1 MEIYYQKV
9 YKNFVEHVDAIDNG
23 VAVAE
28 GAMRYTVSTTLSSR
42 VGHLNP
48 SWNQPNTPEICNARF
63 VEGLISPSFIILVH
77 WGLHCPSVCHIY
89 SPLQ

>member
-1 MEIYYQKV
+1 MLLFSSEDSLVEIYYQKV

-28 GAMRYTVSTTLSSR
+28 GTIKYNVSTTLSSR

-48 SWNQPNTPEICNARF
+48 SWNQPNTPEVCNARF
-63 VEGLISPSFIILVH
+63 VEGIENIE
-77 WGLHCPSVCHIY
+77 CPHICDAD
-89 SPLQ
+89 